1 MIVLKNKK
9 LLALSLASTIFLSS
23 MQTVFAEVV
32 VDYTFKDVGVTI
44 LEERDDNAETALE
57 DLEDVVDESSEE
69 LLKDENKLLDTNDEE
84 ENNILDKED
93 IGEEESD
100 ASLMTEEA
108 LDSADEHQ
116 DNILTDS
123 EETSLLEFGDE
134 FKPEETAVG
143 ISQDNFIYKDSTKRI
158 IIGYKGQATGDL
170 VIPSSVIE
178 IGPGAFAAT
187 PSRGAFTGR
196 LDLSNATDLQAI
208 GVGAFAGNKFT
219 GDLTINS
226 DNLDS
231 ISDYAFYGNEFANV
245 YLLNTSVTHIG
256 KAAFAHSAGP
266 NAGKITLPYGIE
278 NIDDDAFTGEA
289 TRGSLTLT
297 KFDENTGRVVGSETL
312 SLDREREDAKYGYSA
327 VEMNENFNKL
337 QNIGSNAFSYNKLSH
352 TLNFPKE
359 IKTIGS
365 NAFTRNYLFGDLTFL
380 DSNIESIGD
389 NAFFNAYANGKDITI
404 RNARSLTYLG
414 KGAFQ
419 NNTFEGNVILAN
431 IPNLKEINDF
441 TFFAA
446 KDSQGSEHYFKGTL
460 TINNLSSLER
470 IGKKAFSY
478 ETELDP
484 TLARDLNEV
493 RAYNEKMGH
502 VNGFTELEMTSLPRL
517 KTIDEQAFMDNN
529 FGNTMD
535 FSQFKNLETIEN
547 QAFSNAGFS
556 GLLNFK
562 DMTNLKYFGESAFF
576 NTDAE
581 NVDFSGSGIS
591 EIKKLAFSGA
601 NIGGDLKIEGLANLT
616 NIGEAAFQS
625 TGADNSMGDIS
636 IKDNPK
642 LQNIGFRAFNKY
654 ANKGNVFISGNKHL
668 TKIEKHAFSQNYD
681 EAVDGTNQATKG
693 ERLGPKLVISNNG
706 LKEIGDFAFYNN
718 TFKGILNL
726 SKNPLQKIGQG
737 AFAYNGFICIE
748 LPNTVEATGGMQPGS
763 DFSAFAMNNQNFN
776 GTINGNAYGEQYF
789 DLPINVKD
797 GQGVSKLVSDE
808 DGEYKITF
816 SKPCQELSVVNVKV
830 IDEETGELI
839 ENTTTKIALIKN
851 PGKTDS
857 GYGYNE
863 VAKADEGQNK
873 ASFEDIN
880 LGGSPTYAYITGV
893 DPNKYDVR
901 PIEKPIEVPAPVD
914 GVSEVVVKLAKNKA
928 DLTVNFLIEGTN
940 EKVPGIKNNPLH
952 LDGSIGQS
960 FDLSTQPHIAENLK
974 HIKDNY
980 GYEMV
985 PGQQTKIVLDKG
997 SNTLNIYFRSNGKT
1011 INLIKKDE
1019 KDPNKLMPCIKYG
1032 LYNKTE
1038 YDKAVQIQDLSARQ
1052 EAIAKSLIETKTTDE
1067 NGKVSFTNVSVDV
1080 RIVELGPDNG
1090 CAKCGK
1096 DQKSACDYDN
1106 YIPNKKV
1113 TEVQIKDFPDG
1124 GNVDY
1129 TGSVVKIVV
1138 PHTGTL
1144 GVLPYALACTV
1155 IAGLGFTLMRKK
1167 GVKRG

>member
-1 MIVLKNKK
+1 
-9 LLALSLASTIFLSS
+9 

-32 VDYTFKDVGVTI
+32 VDDTFKDVGVTI

-69 LLKDENKLLDTNDEE
+69 LLEDENKLLDTNDEE

-170 VIPSSVIE
+170 VIPSNVVE

-196 LDLSNATDLQAI
+196 LDLSNARDLQTI

-219 GDLTINS
+219 GDLKINAY
-226 DNLDS
+226 NLET
-231 ISDYAFYGNEFANV
+231 ISDYAFYGNEFTNV
-245 YLLNTSVTHIG
+245 DLKDSGITHIG

-266 NAGKITLPYGIE
+266 NAGRIDLPYGIK

-289 TRGSLTLT
+289 TTGSLTLT
-297 KFDENTGRVVGSETL
+297 KFDENSGRVVGSESL
-312 SLDREREDAKYGYSA
+312 SLDREREDARYGYSYLGLS
-327 VEMNENFNKL
+327 ESHNSLES
-337 QNIGSNAFSYNKLSH
+337 IGSNAFSYNKLNDRLS
-352 TLNFPKE
+352 FPTS
-359 IKTIGS
+359 IKTIGF
-365 NAFTRNYLFGDLTFL
+365 NAFTRNYLSGDLEFIN
-380 DSNIESIGD
+380 SSIENIGD
-389 NAFFNAYANGKDITI
+389 NAFLNAYSDGGNIVI
-404 RNARSLTYLG
+404 QNARSLNYVG

-419 NNTFEGNVILAN
+419 NNHFSGNVTLDN
-431 IPNLKEINDF
+431 IPNLREINDF

-654 ANKGNVFISGNKHL
+654 ANKGNVFISGNKNL

-681 EAVDGTNQATKG
+681 ESVDGTNQATKG

-763 DFSAFAMNNQNFN
+763 DFSAFTMNNQNFN
-776 GTINGNAYGEQYF
+776 GTINGDVYGDAYFE
-789 DLPINVKD
+789 LPIYVKD
-797 GQGVSKLVSDE
+797 GKGVSNLVSDE
-808 DGEYKITF
+808 DYEYTINF
-816 SKPCQELSVVNVKV
+816 SGTCQELSVVNVKV
-830 IDEETGELI
+830 VDEETGELI
-839 ENTTTKIALIKN
+839 ENTNTKIALIKN
-851 PGKTDS
+851 PEKTDS
-857 GYGYNE
+857 GYKFNQ
-863 VAKADEGQNK
+863 VTKADDGQNK

-880 LGGSPTYAYITGV
+880 LGGSPTYAYITDV

-901 PIEKPIEVPAPVD
+901 PIEHPIEVPAPVD

-960 FDLSTQPHIAENLK
+960 FDLSTQPHIADNLK
-974 HIKDNY
+974 QIKDNY

-985 PGQQTKIVLDKG
+985 PNQQTKIVLEKG
-997 SNTLNIYFRSNGKT
+997 SNVLNIYFRSTGKT
-1011 INLIKKDE
+1011 INVVKVDE
-1019 KDPNKLMPCIKYG
+1019 KDPDKLMPCIKYG
-1032 LYNKTE
+1032 LYNKAE
-1038 YDKAVQIQDLSARQ
+1038 YDKAVEIQDLSARQ
-1052 EAIAKSLIETKTTDE
+1052 AAIEKSLIETKTTDE
-1067 NGKVSFTNVSVDV
+1067 NGKVTFTNVSVDV
-1080 RIVELGPDNG
+1080 RIVELGPDNA

-1096 DQKSACDYDN
+1096 DQKSTCDYDD
-1106 YIPNKKV
+1106 YIPNKKI
-1113 TEVQIKDFPDG
+1113 TEVKITDFPDG
-1124 GNVDY
+1124 GNIDY

-1144 GVLPYALACTV
+1144 GMLPYAFACT
-1155 IAGLGFTLMRKK
+1155 IMAGLGFTIIRRK